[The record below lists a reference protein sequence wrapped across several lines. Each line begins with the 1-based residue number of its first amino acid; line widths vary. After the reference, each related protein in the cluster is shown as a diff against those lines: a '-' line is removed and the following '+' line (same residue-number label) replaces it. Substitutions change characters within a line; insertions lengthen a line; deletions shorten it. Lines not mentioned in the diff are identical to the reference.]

1 MSGHSDRSGASA
13 DQRWSA
19 ASAWVR
25 RHVDAGH
32 FPAAVLG
39 IADATGTQHLEAFGT
54 VDDRPATTEDR
65 FALYSVTKPLVAL
78 TVMRAVEAGHLT
90 VDTRLRDALPQFLSP
105 DVTLAHLLSH
115 SSGIVDHALGAPLPP
130 GAASLHDVVERAGL
144 ETIVGTARR
153 YNNLAWAGVSAILES
168 ATGDTLEARLAQLTS
183 AVGAD
188 GLSFD
193 TAGTPRVHGGEV
205 MGHDPEAVFAQRHP
219 AAGLAASAADLLV
232 IGRSLLAGDGAVV
245 APPTLAAMQRPRTE
259 GLFIIDPEPR
269 KRFEHFGLGWNLPRR
284 PGLVDHSV
292 FGHEGWSMTQ
302 FWVSPASGLCL
313 VLLTNRLDAREPWNP
328 VRPDELQNAVFGAG
342 ARQAG

>member
-1 MSGHSDRSGASA
+1 MSGASA
-13 DQRWSA
+13 EPRWSA
-19 ASAWVR
+19 ASAWVQ

-39 IADATGTQHLEAFGT
+39 ITDASGTRHLEAFGS
-54 VDDRPATTEDR
+54 VDGRPTSSDER
-65 FALYSVTKPLVAL
+65 FALYSITKPLVAL
-78 TVMRAVEAGHLT
+78 TALRAVEAGQLT
-90 VDTRLRDALPQFLSP
+90 VDARLRDALPRFLSP
-105 DVTLAHLLSH
+105 EVTLAHLMSH
-115 SSGIVDHALGAPLPP
+115 SSGIVDAPLGTPLPP
-130 GAASLHDVVERAGL
+130 GAASLHDVIEHTGL

-168 ATGDTLEARLAQLTS
+168 ATGAPLAEQLARLTR

-188 GLSFD
+188 GLSFE
-193 TAGTPRVHGGEV
+193 TAGIPPVHGGDV
-205 MGHDPEAVFAQRHP
+205 MGHDPEAMFAQHHP
-219 AAGLAASAADLLV
+219 AAGLAARATDLLA
-232 IGRSLLAGDGAVV
+232 IGRSLLARDGAVV

-292 FGHEGWSMTQ
+292 FGHEGWTMTQ

-328 VRPDELQNAVFGAG
+328 VRPDELQNAVFAPG
-342 ARQAG
+342 AR

>member
-1 MSGHSDRSGASA
+1 MSAASP
-13 DQRWSA
+13 DDRWSA

-25 RHVDAGH
+25 SHVDAGR

-39 IADATGTQHLEAFGT
+39 IADASGTQHLEAFGT
-54 VDDRPATTEDR
+54 IDDRPTTTDDR

-78 TVMRAVEAGHLT
+78 TVMRAVEQGDLT
-90 VDTRLRDALPQFLSP
+90 VDARLRDALPQFLSP
-105 DVTLAHLLSH
+105 DVTLAHLMSH
-115 SSGIVDHALGAPLPP
+115 SSGIVDQPLGAPLPP
-130 GAASLHDVVERAGL
+130 GASSLHDVVERTGL

-168 ATGDTLEARLAQLTS
+168 AAGAPLEAQLARLTS

-193 TAGTPRVHGGEV
+193 TAGAPPVHGGDV
-205 MGHDPEAVFAQRHP
+205 MGHDPAAMFAQRHP
-219 AAGLAASAADLLV
+219 AAGLAASAENLLAV
-232 IGRSLLAGDGAVV
+232 GRSLLAGDGAII

-302 FWVSPASGLCL
+302 FWMSPAAGLCL

-328 VRPDELQNAVFGAG
+328 VRPDELQNAVFAPG
-342 ARQAG
+342 AR

>member
-1 MSGHSDRSGASA
+1 MSEHSGVSGASA
-13 DQRWSA
+13 DPRWSA
-19 ASAWVR
+19 ATAWVR
-25 RHVDAGH
+25 RHVDAGR

-39 IADATGTQHLEAFGT
+39 ITDAACTQHLEAFGA
-54 VDDRPATTEDR
+54 VDDRPTTTEDR

-78 TVMRAVEAGHLT
+78 TVMRAVDEGSLT
-90 VDTRLRDALPQFLSP
+90 VDARLRDALPQFLSA
-105 DVTLAHLLSH
+105 DVTLAHLMSH
-115 SSGIVDHALGAPLPP
+115 SSGIVDHPLDAALPAGAT
-130 GAASLHDVVERAGL
+130 SLRDVVERTGL

-168 ATGDTLEARLAQLTS
+168 ATGDTLESRLAQLTS

-193 TAGTPRVHGGEV
+193 TTGTPRVHGGEV
-205 MGHDPEAVFAQRHP
+205 MGHDPEAMFAQRHP
-219 AAGLAASAADLLV
+219 AAGLAASAEDLLA

-245 APPTLAAMQRPRTE
+245 SPSTLAAMQRPRTE

-269 KRFEHFGLGWNLPRR
+269 KRFENFGLGWNLPRR
-284 PGLVDHSV
+284 PGLLDHSV

-302 FWVSPASGLCL
+302 FWLSPATGRCL

-328 VRPDELQNAVFGAG
+328 VRPDELQNAVFAAG
-342 ARQAG
+342 TP

>member
-1 MSGHSDRSGASA
+1 MSAATSDP
-13 DQRWSA
+13 RWSA

-25 RHVDAGH
+25 HHVDAGH

-39 IADATGTQHLEAFGT
+39 VTDATGTQHLEAFGT
-54 VDDRPATTEDR
+54 VDDRPTTTDDR

-78 TVMRAVEAGHLT
+78 TVMRAVEQGHLT
-90 VDTRLRDALPQFLSP
+90 VDARLRDALPGFLSP
-105 DVTLAHLLSH
+105 DVTLAHLMSH
-115 SSGIVDHALGAPLPP
+115 SSGIVDHLLGTSLPA
-130 GAASLHDVVERAGL
+130 GATSLHDVVERTGL
-144 ETIVGTARR
+144 ETVVGTARR

-168 ATGDTLEARLAQLTS
+168 ATGAALETQLAQLTS

-193 TAGTPRVHGGEV
+193 TAGIPPVHGGDV
-205 MGHDPEAVFAQRHP
+205 MGHDSAAMFALRHP
-219 AAGLAASAADLLV
+219 AAGLAASADDLLA

-259 GLFIIDPEPR
+259 GLFIIDPDPR

-302 FWVSPASGLCL
+302 FWLSPATGLCL

-328 VRPDELQNAVFGAG
+328 VRPDELQNAVFAAG
-342 ARQAG
+342 AR